1 MIYLLCALGGHTLLR
16 PQSLRLCVYSLKSSS
31 SVQRGG
37 VCLALLLFLWWFGF
51 CILLFRLMQPQE
63 TERYLFWHME
73 NHQIIIQNST
83 RVEDAQGEKRP
94 PSGFLCWIQSYQLR
108 GKKTQT
114 SQTPTIFYFNFSRF
128 ESEPSQGICPR
139 KARKVRCGLCNGP
152 GSLGTRRCPA
162 TAPCDSVTV
171 SPAREQPPILPK
183 QQVLVKYLFSAWLG
197 ALGWKP
203 RPVPIERWMELLY
216 STLPVGGDLPDGAVW
231 GHHVLQGSQLCVAQV

>member
-1 MIYLLCALGGHTLLR
+1 MRLLLKKLKFCAARWCLFSPPAFSRVVWFLYFVVSAHAAPGDWAISILAHGKSSNHHSKFHTLNLR
-16 PQSLRLCVYSLKSSS
+16 
-31 SVQRGG
+31 
-37 VCLALLLFLWWFGF
+37 A
-51 CILLFRLMQPQE
+51 
-63 TERYLFWHME
+63 
-73 NHQIIIQNST
+73 
-83 RVEDAQGEKRP
+83 EDVQGEKRP

-114 SQTPTIFYFNFSRF
+114 SQTPTIFHFNFSRF

-162 TAPCDSVTV
+162 TAPCDTVTA

-183 QQVLVKYLFSAWLG
+183 QQVLVRYLFSARLG

-203 RPVPIERWMELLY
+203 RPLPIGRWMELLY
-216 STLPVGGDLPDGAVW
+216 STLPLGLPCPMEQSGDTTFSRGPSFVW
-231 GHHVLQGSQLCVAQV
+231 HKCNKFYSHKVKNNKN